1 MNEGGAQKR
10 LVSLANR
17 FAGRGHA
24 VDLIA
29 ISAKGTVGRL
39 VSAAVGQVG
48 LHPAAKRPLIKL
60 TAGLRPLTAFLK
72 RVAPDVLM
80 AGSNLA
86 HVVAAMACTRVAEP
100 PLLVL
105 RAARHPLRKLPW
117 TNPWKRVRE
126 YGHRPIERWAYRRA
140 DLVIAVSQESGAAIR
155 GLVDDPDK
163 VVVIPNPTITD
174 QYLAQLA
181 NRPEHRWFDEA
192 EAGGDPVILG
202 VGRLTTQKDFETLV
216 RAAAVVNRTRPV
228 KLILLG
234 EGRRRPIIE
243 ALIAEQGLA
252 GQVEMMGH
260 VDGIG
265 GWLSRADLLVSSSL
279 WEGSPGAI
287 IEAFA
292 AGCPVVATACP
303 GGSVELL
310 EGSAGGALVPM
321 RDPAA
326 MAAAILSQLE
336 RQRDRDALR
345 ALAEPYRDD
354 GRADLLYLEAI
365 AAAARRREAAAPGVF
380 AG

>member
-17 FAGRGHA
+17 FAERGHA
-24 VDLIA
+24 VDWVA
-29 ISAKGTVGRL
+29 ISGKGSVGRL
-39 VSAAVGQVG
+39 ISDGVWQVR
-48 LHPAAKRPLIKL
+48 LQPAAKRPLIRL
-60 TAGLRPLTAFLK
+60 TAGLRPLVAFLK
-72 RVAPDVLM
+72 RERPDVLM

-86 HVVAAMACTRVAEP
+86 HVVAAMACARVTQP

-105 RAARHPLRKLPW
+105 RAARHPLRNLPW

-140 DLVIAVSQESGAAIR
+140 DLIIAVSKESGAAIR
-155 GLVDDPDK
+155 ALVDDPAK

-174 QYLAQLA
+174 QYLENLTK
-181 NRPEHRWFDEA
+181 RPDHRWFDEA
-192 EAGGDPVILG
+192 EAGGEPVILG
-202 VGRLTTQKDFETLV
+202 VGRLTQQKDFETLV
-216 RAAAVVNRTRPV
+216 RAAAIVNRTRPV

-234 EGRRRPIIE
+234 EGRRRPVIE
-243 ALIAEQGLA
+243 ALVGELGLA
-252 GQVEMMGH
+252 GQVEIMGH
-260 VDGIG
+260 VDGVG

-287 IEAFA
+287 IEALA
-292 AGCPVVATACP
+292 AGCPVVATSCP

-310 EGSAGGALVPM
+310 EGSVGGALVPM

-326 MAAAILSQLE
+326 MAEAILTELE
-336 RQRDRDALR
+336 RPRNRDVLR

-354 GRADLLYLEAI
+354 GRADAQYLEAI
-365 AAAARRREAAAPGVF
+365 AAAAQRRQSAAV